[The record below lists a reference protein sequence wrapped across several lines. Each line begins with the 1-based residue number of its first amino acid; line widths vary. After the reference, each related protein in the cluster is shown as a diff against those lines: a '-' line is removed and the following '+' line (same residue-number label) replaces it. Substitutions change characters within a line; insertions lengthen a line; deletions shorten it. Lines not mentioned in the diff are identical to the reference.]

1 MKKTLAW
8 MISLSALFFFIG
20 REEGY
25 VQGVLDAAVEHM
37 LTDNHAA
44 SCVPESFDQHQ
55 HRTTPVSSTSL

>member
-8 MISLSALFFFIG
+8 MVVFSALFFFIG

-55 HRTTPVSSTSL
+55 HRTTPVSLTSL